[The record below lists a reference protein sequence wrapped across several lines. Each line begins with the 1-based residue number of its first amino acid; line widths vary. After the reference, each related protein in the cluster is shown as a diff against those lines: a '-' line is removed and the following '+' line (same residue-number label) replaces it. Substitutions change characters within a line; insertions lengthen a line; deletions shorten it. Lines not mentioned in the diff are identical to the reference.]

1 MKTVDKEKL
10 WEAFQKKPTPE
21 IREQIIIEYAPLVKV
36 VAGRLSMYL
45 GNNVEF
51 DDLVSYGVFGLID
64 AIDKFDLGKDGGR
77 CVSVCPMGLQPLYL
91 YRFSRCRD
99 VGMLRQY
106 SILDCVECGCCA
118 YTCPGKLP
126 IVAAIRE
133 GKQRVREEPS

>member
-1 MKTVDKEKL
+1 MMGMAQYTADVSVGKGTGAVLAFCENEEQTVEHP
-10 WEAFQKKPTPE
+10 QC
-21 IREQIIIEYAPLVKV
+21 IRC
-36 VAGRLSMYL
+36 
-45 GNNVEF
+45 
-51 DDLVSYGVFGLID
+51 
-64 AIDKFDLGKDGGR
+64 GK